1 MALVRLVCPTV
12 LAIAL
17 AAPVLH
23 AQVSTALVQGEV
35 TDQTKGVLPGATVTA
50 RNEETGFARTA
61 VSDARGYYRI
71 IALPPG
77 TYQVT
82 AELTGFA
89 TVEKT
94 GIPLTIG
101 QEATI
106 GFQLQLVTVQESI
119 TVTGESPL
127 VEVSKTTLGTTINAK
142 KLEEL
147 PMAGRNYLSLLT
159 LAAGVTS
166 QGGAGGMA
174 SAGRNSGRTGYV
186 VDGVSQERNV
196 FPSARGSLS
205 PDSVQEFQIL
215 TNMFSAEYGQASGP
229 IVNIL
234 TRSGTNSLHGRV
246 GAFTRLNELDARD
259 YFATGEAPY
268 SQQWYSANVGG
279 PIVRDKAHYFGA
291 FEGVRTDQTAVVTSP
306 LAPGEFPTTFRQTKT
321 LIKGDYQVGSAHHFS
336 GRFNR
341 DWNANDNNGV
351 GNLNTIERAQ
361 TADRSM
367 WDTQV
372 TANSILG
379 PQWLNELRVQYAR
392 DYNVIE
398 GKCTT
403 CPAVARPGGNFGK
416 ATNMPQ
422 WWDERRLQFVDYLS
436 WTGGAHHVK
445 FGVNYSQIWTDVFF
459 PNTRDGSFRFE
470 TDLPFNAADPRT
482 YPVQYDIIIG
492 EPFMEIPD
500 KLLSLFV
507 QDSWRLSPRFT
518 LNAGVRYDWQGQH
531 GVSGDKNNV
540 GPRLA
545 FTWDP
550 KGEGRFIVRAGGGVF
565 YDQNRLELALFAL
578 QSERNFTQIRILN
591 PGYPDPFGPNPNG
604 SGAGSLPTPTRTVI
618 EPGKQITTSY
628 RSSVGVVKALTSTTR
643 LSSDFVYVRGL
654 KVLRNRDINYAD
666 PATGRRPDPR
676 FGVISQQEAQGN
688 TFYYGLETELEQQLH
703 RNLQFTLAY
712 TISYSEN
719 DLSVPISQ
727 LDWSESLARDGNRHV
742 INASGI
748 YQLPYGVQVG
758 GLFRARSGT
767 YYSIETGRDDNRDTF
782 VTDRPPGEARKAH
795 EGPWFWVID
804 ARVSKY
810 FQFGRHRFELIGE
823 AFNVT
828 NRPGFST
835 PENRQN
841 SSRFLQFVQ
850 TASEYNPRRVQLG
863 ARYSF

>member
-1 MALVRLVCPTV
+1 MALVRLVGPAA
-12 LAIAL
+12 LAIAF

-23 AQVSTALVQGEV
+23 AQVSTALVQGEI
-35 TDQTKGVLPGATVTA
+35 TDETKAVLPGATVTA

-61 VSDARGYYRI
+61 ISDARGYYRI

-77 TYQVT
+77 TYKIT

-89 TVEKT
+89 TVDKT
-94 GIPLTIG
+94 SIPLTIG
-101 QEATI
+101 QEAAI
-106 GFQLQLVTVQESI
+106 NFQLQLVTVQESI

-234 TRSGTNSLHGRV
+234 TRSGTNALHGRV

-279 PIVRDKAHYFGA
+279 PIIRDKAHYFGA
-291 FEGVRTDQTAVVTSP
+291 FEGIKTDQTAVVTSP

-321 LIKGDYQVGSAHHFS
+321 LVKGDYQIGSAHHFS

-351 GNLNTIERAQ
+351 GGLNTIERAQ

-367 WDTQV
+367 WDAQV

-392 DYNVIE
+392 DYNTIE

-403 CPAVARPGGNFGK
+403 CPALARPSGNFGK

-436 WTGGAHHVK
+436 WTGGVHHLK
-445 FGVNYSQIWTDVFF
+445 FGVNYSHIWTDVFF

-482 YPVQYDIIIG
+482 YPVQYRHHLRRSADGHPGQAAVALRTGQLAGLVALHRERGAAIRLAG
-492 EPFMEIPD
+492 SARGVRRQEQLRPPVVGHLGSQRRRLVHHSGGRRRVLRPEPAGAGALRAAVGAQLHADPD
-500 KLLSLFV
+500 P
-507 QDSWRLSPRFT
+507 QPRLSRSVRAQPER
-518 LNAGVRYDWQGQH
+518 LRLGLSPDADEDGDRAGQADHDELSIVVGGRQGAHRHNASVVRLRVRARHQSAPQSRHQLCG
-531 GVSGDKNNV
+531 SGD
-540 GPRLA
+540 R
-545 FTWDP
+545 
-550 KGEGRFIVRAGGGVF
+550 
-565 YDQNRLELALFAL
+565 
-578 QSERNFTQIRILN
+578 
-591 PGYPDPFGPNPNG
+591 
-604 SGAGSLPTPTRTVI
+604 
-618 EPGKQITTSY
+618 
-628 RSSVGVVKALTSTTR
+628 
-643 LSSDFVYVRGL
+643 
-654 KVLRNRDINYAD
+654 
-666 PATGRRPDPR
+666 PA
-676 FGVISQQEAQGN
+676 S
-688 TFYYGLETELEQQLH
+688 
-703 RNLQFTLAY
+703 
-712 TISYSEN
+712 
-719 DLSVPISQ
+719 
-727 LDWSESLARDGNRHV
+727 
-742 INASGI
+742 
-748 YQLPYGVQVG
+748 
-758 GLFRARSGT
+758 
-767 YYSIETGRDDNRDTF
+767 
-782 VTDRPPGEARKAH
+782 
-795 EGPWFWVID
+795 
-804 ARVSKY
+804 
-810 FQFGRHRFELIGE
+810 
-823 AFNVT
+823 
-828 NRPGFST
+828 
-835 PENRQN
+835 
-841 SSRFLQFVQ
+841 
-850 TASEYNPRRVQLG
+850 
-863 ARYSF
+863 